1 MKEFTIT
8 PNDDGKRIDAFLK
21 KLMPSASTSLIYK
34 YIRTNKVKINRKKP
48 KENTRLCTGDE
59 VRIFGDDSLFETK
72 FFTPC
77 KYSLDIVYEDDNLII
92 INKPAGIACQ
102 PDNIRKNGT
111 LADFVKSYLYEKKEY
126 VPEAENTFSPALC
139 NRIDFNTSGLVIAAK
154 NMPTLRLVN
163 EKLRNHEIRKFYVC
177 KTKNAPPD
185 KCGIIKGQM
194 QKDADNISRVVD
206 EGGKYAETHYRVLS
220 ADKDGCIIE
229 VEIITGR
236 SHQIRVH
243 LSSIGCPIIGDSKY
257 GDSGSGQLLCSYK
270 TTFDFK
276 GDAGHLDYLK
286 GKSFEIKNP
295 FI

>member
-21 KLMPSASTSLIYK
+21 KLMPTASTSLIYK
-34 YIRTNKVKINRKKP
+34 YIRTNKVKVNRKKP

-59 VRIFGDDSLFETK
+59 VRVFGDDSLFETK
-72 FFTPC
+72 TFKPAA
-77 KYSLDIVYEDDNLII
+77 YSLDVIYEDDNLII

-102 PDNIRKNGT
+102 PDSIRKSGT
-111 LADFVKSYLYEKKEY
+111 LADFVKSYLFEKGDY
-126 VPEAENTFSPALC
+126 TPEKENTFSPALC

-154 NMPTLRLVN
+154 NMPTLRLIN
-163 EKLRNHEIRKFYVC
+163 QKLRTHEIRKFYVC
-177 KTKNAPPD
+177 KTKNTPPN
-185 KCGIIKGQM
+185 KTGVIKGQLL
-194 QKDADNISRVVD
+194 KDSSNKSHIVD
-206 EGGKYAETHYRVLS
+206 QGGKYAETHYRVLS
-220 ADKDGCIIE
+220 SDKDGCILE

-243 LSSIGCPIIGDSKY
+243 LSSIGCPISGDAKY
-257 GDSGSGQLLCSYK
+257 GDSGKGQLLCSYK
-270 TTFDFK
+270 TLFDFK
-276 GDAGHLDYLK
+276 DDAGHLEYLR